1 MADRERSCT
10 ISKLE
15 SENDSALGS
24 TGQSEGLCTHRY
36 ATPSLAFPPGG
47 PGRNRDAEETCGKLG
62 SAVRAR
68 ERKENMKR
76 TRHKQGSVVCDKR
89 RRVWNYLFCENGV
102 RRTKL
107 IGSLRDF
114 PTKAAAWQA
123 AETIRQTVVNKPISQ
138 THTTQTVRELAQRYQ
153 SERMP
158 SRSETSRVYCSWLRN
173 HILPQW
179 GDTSVADIQP
189 RSVELWLRQ
198 LDLSPKSRSHVRNLL
213 RALIEFAMWSG
224 VLEVARN
231 PIDLVVVKGATK
243 RIRRPRSLTVEQF
256 RRLSAFLKKP
266 FSTMALVSVCLGLR
280 VSELLA
286 LKWGDVDWLG
296 GRLNVER
303 GIVKQIVDDVKTDS
317 SRRSLAIDRD
327 LLEVIRVWKQT
338 TQFSAEEDWIF
349 ASPLKLGRLPYSY
362 TGFWRELERAS
373 KGAGI
378 GHLGTHAFRH
388 TYRSWLD
395 AVGTPV
401 AVQQKLM
408 RHSDIRTTM
417 NIYGDVVT
425 DEMGQAQTR
434 VVRLAL
440 NRPA

>member
-1 MADRERSCT
+1 
-10 ISKLE
+10 
-15 SENDSALGS
+15 
-24 TGQSEGLCTHRY
+24 
-36 ATPSLAFPPGG
+36 
-47 PGRNRDAEETCGKLG
+47 
-62 SAVRAR
+62 
-68 ERKENMKR
+68 MKR
-76 TRHKQGSVVCDKR
+76 VRHKQGSVVCDKR

-107 IGSLRDF
+107 IGSMRDF

-123 AETIRQTVVNKPISQ
+123 AESFRQTVVNKPSSS
-138 THTTQTVRELAQRYQ
+138 TDTVHTMKALAERYQ

-158 SRSETSRVYCSWLRN
+158 TRSETSRVYRSWLHN
-173 HILPQW
+173 HILPRW
-179 GDTSVADIQP
+179 GDKPITDVQP
-189 RSVELWLRQ
+189 RPVELWLRQ

-213 RALIEFAMWSG
+213 RALMEFAMWSG
-224 VLEVARN
+224 VLDIARN
-231 PIDLVVVKGATK
+231 PIDLVVVKGATR
-243 RIRRPRSLTVEQF
+243 RIRKPRSLTVEQF
-256 RRLSAFLKKP
+256 QKLAAFLKTP

-296 GRLNVER
+296 AKLNVER

-317 SRRSLAIDRD
+317 SRKSLAIDKD
-327 LLEVIRVWKQT
+327 LLKVLSVWKQT

-362 TGFWRELERAS
+362 TGFWRELERAA
-373 KGAGI
+373 KAAGI
-378 GHLGTHAFRH
+378 GHVGTHAFRH

-395 AVGTPV
+395 AVGTTI

-425 DEMGQAQTR
+425 DEMGLAHSR
-434 VVRLAL
+434 VVGLAL
-440 NRPA
+440 SRPA

>member
-1 MADRERSCT
+1 
-10 ISKLE
+10 
-15 SENDSALGS
+15 
-24 TGQSEGLCTHRY
+24 
-36 ATPSLAFPPGG
+36 
-47 PGRNRDAEETCGKLG
+47 
-62 SAVRAR
+62 
-68 ERKENMKR
+68 MKR
-76 TRHKQGSVVCDKR
+76 ARHKQGSVVCDKR

-102 RRTKL
+102 RRTRL

-123 AETIRQTVVNKPISQ
+123 AESFRQTVVNKPISQ
-138 THTTQTVRELAQRYQ
+138 MHTVKELAQRYQ

-158 SRSETSRVYCSWLRN
+158 SRSETSRVYRSWLQN
-173 HILPQW
+173 HILPHW
-179 GDTSVADIQP
+179 GDKSIADVQP
-189 RSVELWLRQ
+189 RPVELWLRQ

-213 RALIEFAMWSG
+213 RALMEFAMWCG
-224 VLEVARN
+224 ILEVARN
-231 PIDLVVVKGATK
+231 PIDLVVVKGTTR
-243 RIRRPRSLTVEQF
+243 RIRKPRSLTLEQF
-256 RRLSAFLKKP
+256 QRLTASLKTP
-266 FSTMALVSVCLGLR
+266 FNTMALVSVCLGLR

-286 LKWGDVDWLG
+286 LKWRDVDWLG
-296 GRLNVER
+296 AKLNIER

-317 SRRSLAIDRD
+317 SRKFLAVDKE
-327 LLEVIRVWKQT
+327 LLELLRVWKQT

-349 ASPLKLGRLPYSY
+349 ASPVKLGRLPYSY

-373 KGAGI
+373 EVAGI

-395 AVGTPV
+395 AVGTPI

-425 DEMGQAQTR
+425 DEMGQAHSK
-434 VVRLAL
+434 VVGLAL
-440 NRPA
+440 SRPA